1 MLRKALR
8 DICTISTDE
17 TINTENYLDS
27 INYIDN
33 LYHVVYTLK
42 QSISIKKLTF
52 LPSFKGR
59 YICERLGI
67 PSSPEE
73 NELKLIRVSSEIFR
87 VDKNTSEKISNSMA
101 QLCKEIVLVD
111 NTFIFK
117 LN

>member
-8 DICTISTDE
+8 DICNISTDE
-17 TINTENYLDS
+17 NVNTENYLDC

-42 QSISIKKLTF
+42 RTISIKKLTF
-52 LPSFKGR
+52 LPSFKGK

-73 NELKLIRVSSEIFR
+73 NELKLIKVSSDIFR
-87 VDKNTSEKISNSMA
+87 VDKNTSETISNNMA
-101 QLCKEIVLVD
+101 QLCKEIILID

-117 LN
+117 LI